1 MWLWGAAAGAAGT
14 AVIRGLMMASQR
26 FAPETLPP
34 MKEDP
39 GHYMAKKVKNASAA
53 RYPAR
58 RTVLGAVAWAAG
70 SLGWLPAIKLM
81 PHVWRQRPKQVVPN
95 PSISYLVRLQSLR
108 LYLNG
113 LKRSFAKS

>member
-95 PSISYLVRLQSLR
+95 LLSHILFGSVTATVFKWAKEKLR
-108 LYLNG
+108 
-113 LKRSFAKS
+113 